1 MNHKDQIT
9 RMKRIAGQ
17 VSGIIQMIEN
27 ERYCVDI
34 LVQLRAVRA
43 AIKKVEGNIL
53 QRHMQHC
60 VAEAMGDNP
69 AAQEKVAE
77 LQQLFEAERD

>member
-27 ERYCVDI
+27 ERYCLDI

-77 LQQLFEAERD
+77 LQRLFEAERD